1 MLERVKA
8 VREGQESRLRFAA
21 VLDQGPWWSERRGGG
36 CVPVRSIRSREW
48 VVGKGH

>member
-36 CVPVRSIRSREW
+36 CACEVYKVKG
-48 VVGKGH
+48 VGGG